1 MKVRKFM
8 FNNIKWDDEH
18 GIYYDVER
26 KNAIEVSGI
35 KWYVELKHNEESC
48 KLALRKQ
55 LKVRL
60 GWPVLRATEIQEF
73 WIKQLVVR
81 PNEKMFL
88 IVENFSGKERYEIE
102 IIKYK
107 DDVEGSPKYKI
118 TTFVYA
124 VNRGSYV
131 VRHECLNQMEIKE
144 NIKEIPYC
152 LKVFPFLLPF
162 GKFFDIEE

>member
-1 MKVRKFM
+1 M
-8 FNNIKWDDEH
+8 FNNIKWNDEY
-18 GIYYDVER
+18 GIYYEVER

-73 WIKQLVVR
+73 YIKQLVVR
-81 PNEKMFL
+81 PNEKMYL
-88 IVENFSGKERYEIE
+88 IVETFSGKEGYETE

-107 DDVEGSPKYKI
+107 DDDEDSPKYKI
-118 TTFVYA
+118 RTYVYA

-131 VRHECLNQMEIKE
+131 VRLECLNQMEIKE
-144 NIKEIPYC
+144 NIKIIPDY
-152 LKVFPFLLPF
+152 LEVFPFLLPF
-162 GKFFDIEE
+162 GKFFDIEEW